1 MISEKLLDAL
11 NGLENSY
18 QKLIELA
25 SLKKEAI
32 LINNY
37 DELVKITGLEQKC
50 ANDIAAAEKER
61 ARTVQTFLKEKGL
74 PADTGLNT
82 LIKGGYVAGDNA
94 AAIAAVRQRL
104 IGLTGELK
112 KKNDENNRLI
122 ASSREVIEKSL
133 EFVKGKIGALNS
145 KSPLAGT
152 GAYSNIKK
160 TGPKSAQPRPENLDS
175 ILLDFIV

>member
-18 QKLIELA
+18 KKLIELA

-61 ARTVQTFLKEKGL
+61 ARTVELFLKEKGL
-74 PADTGLNT
+74 PLDTGLGT
-82 LIKGGYVAGDNA
+82 ILKGGFIAGENA
-94 AAIAAVRQRL
+94 PAVAAVRERL
-104 IGLTGELK
+104 IKLTGELK
-112 KKNDENNRLI
+112 KMNDENNRLI

-133 EFVKGKIGALNS
+133 EFVKNKIGALSS
-145 KSPLAGT
+145 KSPLTGT

-175 ILLDFIV
+175 SLLDFIV